1 MSKMMIYHEY
11 ELNELRLNNTN
22 NIIVGCLN
30 ISSLP
35 GKHHQLKL
43 LTNKIDIVVL
53 TEAKLDETFPS
64 SRFLIDVFS
73 SPFRLIKTELVLV
86 F

>member
-1 MSKMMIYHEY
+1 MSKMMIYHKY

-30 ISSLP
+30 INSLP
-35 GKHHQLKL
+35 GKFHQLKF

-53 TEAKLDETFPS
+53 TEAKLDETFLS
-64 SRFLIDVFS
+64 SRFLIDGFS
-73 SPFRLIKTELVLV
+73 SPFSLTETELVVV